1 MSLRQALLVTSLL
14 GACAAR
20 PPVQQAVGD
29 AARGAQLVAD
39 PTRAPSELACA
50 HCHASRA
57 QLEAGAISPGPPWPG
72 TLARTRLKGVAGL
85 PAGDAVVRCG
95 SQYQTR
101 APSPQEAR
109 DILAFLEGQ
118 GAALAGQ
125 PAVYDPTPRDEA
137 VAKSLLA
144 LPADLDQGEAVF
156 ARACARCHHNG
167 PGYALDVL
175 QSQARLEVI
184 EKLLQVP
191 HDPKKSMPH
200 IPRGVL
206 SDQQLVDVAAYVS
219 P

>member
-1 MSLRQALLVTSLL
+1 MKVWLATVLCAVW
-14 GACAAR
+14 ACAAR
-20 PPVQQAVGD
+20 PAVKQPAGD
-29 AARGAQLVAD
+29 AAAGALLVED
-39 PTRAPSELACA
+39 TTRAPSELACA

-57 QLEAGAISPGPPWPG
+57 QLEAGGISPGPPWPG
-72 TLARTRLKGVAGL
+72 TLARTTLKGVAGL
-85 PAGDAVVRCG
+85 PAADAVVRCG
-95 SQYQTR
+95 SHYQTR

-118 GAALAGQ
+118 GGALPGQ

-137 VAKSLLA
+137 LAKTLLA
-144 LPADLDQGEAVF
+144 LPPDLDQGEAVF
-156 ARACARCHHNG
+156 ARACARCHRNG

-191 HDPKKSMPH
+191 HDPRKSMPH